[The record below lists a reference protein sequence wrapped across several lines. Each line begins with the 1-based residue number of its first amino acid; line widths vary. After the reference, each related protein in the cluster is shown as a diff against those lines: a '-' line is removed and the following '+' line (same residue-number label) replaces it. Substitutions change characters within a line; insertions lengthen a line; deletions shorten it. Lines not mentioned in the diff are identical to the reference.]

1 MLEFGSDFHC
11 VDGFSAEDV
20 RHSWDTPFLFLADG
34 RQAIA
39 ILLEEKQWKR
49 IWIPEYFCYE
59 VVDSIRATGIE
70 VAFYEDYP
78 CGDDEAALQTIKF
91 EDGDVLLRMNYFG
104 LRGWRDSA
112 SLPVPVIEDHS
123 HAPLG
128 EWARKSNADWC
139 VASLRKTLPVAEG
152 GALWSPK
159 GHPLPT
165 TPELTRENQSLAS
178 LRWEAMREKSDY
190 LSGKIIEK
198 SSFRNKFLATE
209 DSFESL
215 APSRIDDES
224 LHVLDRFD
232 FQSWFR
238 RKQENWQVLS
248 TIKSDRFKTL
258 VSEPGGEHFSFTIL
272 CDTALTRDKLR
283 ARLIERCVY
292 PAVLWPLP
300 DECPPAARDMS
311 SRMLSIHCDARYS
324 LSDMERLKNIIEEA
338 ASNV

>member
-11 VDGFSAEDV
+11 VDGYSTEGV
-20 RHSWDTPFLFLADG
+20 RRRWRTSFLLLADG
-34 RQAIA
+34 RQDIT

-78 CGDDEAALQTIKF
+78 CGDDEAALHTIKF
-91 EDGDVLLRMNYFG
+91 DDGDVLLRMNYFG

-123 HAPLG
+123 HAPLS

-159 GHPLPT
+159 GHPSPSMPGLSG
-165 TPELTRENQSLAS
+165 ENQALAS
-178 LRWEAMREKSDY
+178 LRWEAMREKYDY
-190 LSGKIIEK
+190 LNGKTIEK
-198 SSFRNKFLATE
+198 SSFRDKFLATE
-209 DSFESL
+209 NAFENLTPSL
-215 APSRIDDES
+215 IDDKS
-224 LHVLDRFD
+224 LYMLKCFD
-232 FQSWFR
+232 FLSWFK

-248 TIKSDRFKTL
+248 AIKSDIFKVL
-258 VSEPGGEHFSFTIL
+258 KCESGGEHFSFTIL
-272 CDTALTRDKLR
+272 CDS
-283 ARLIERCVY
+283 ARLREKMRAHFIEKCVY

-300 DECPPAARDMS
+300 DECSTISRDIS

-324 LSDMERLKNIIEEA
+324 LSDMEQLSKIIEEVA
-338 ASNV
+338 NNV